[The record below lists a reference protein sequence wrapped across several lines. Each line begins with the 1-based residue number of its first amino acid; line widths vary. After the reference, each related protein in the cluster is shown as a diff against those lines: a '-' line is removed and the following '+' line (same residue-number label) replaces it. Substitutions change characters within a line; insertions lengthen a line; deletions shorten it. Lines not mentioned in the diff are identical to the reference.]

1 MDIGGTITGRNRYDP
16 MDAYTEVG
24 GRATQDAKAEGIE
37 SQAGSGDREQRK
49 TTTWMWE
56 VEYCLDTH
64 KDVSGRVASGT
75 KTEQISSNY
84 RATLSM

>member
-37 SQAGSGDREQRK
+37 SQAGSGRP
-49 TTTWMWE
+49 
-56 VEYCLDTH
+56 
-64 KDVSGRVASGT
+64 
-75 KTEQISSNY
+75 
-84 RATLSM
+84 RATQDDHMEVGGRILPGYSQGREW

>member
-37 SQAGSGDREQRK
+37 SQAGRPETESNARRPHG
-49 TTTWMWE
+49 
-56 VEYCLDTH
+56 C
-64 KDVSGRVASGT
+64 GR
-75 KTEQISSNY
+75 
-84 RATLSM
+84 